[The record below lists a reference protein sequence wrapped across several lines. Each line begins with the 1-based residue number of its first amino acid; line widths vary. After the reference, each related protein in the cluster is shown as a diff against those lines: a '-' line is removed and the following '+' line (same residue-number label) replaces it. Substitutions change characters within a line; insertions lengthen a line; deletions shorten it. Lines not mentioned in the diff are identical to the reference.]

1 MQHIF
6 AHACMSE
13 FVRASECVCCVCMC
27 VCVCA
32 RVLCVCLCVHVCA
45 CVHECVCV
53 YVVCVWGG
61 ISYAS
66 FNFEQSA
73 CKIIVKHCSRM
84 YNIEVQNFLVSVI
97 HYKYPTTC
105 MLAI

>member
-6 AHACMSE
+6 VHACMSA
-13 FVRASECVCCVCMC
+13 FVRASECMC
-27 VCVCA
+27 VVCA
-32 RVLCVCLCVHVCA
+32 CVCA
-45 CVHECVCV
+45 CVHVCCVCV
-53 YVVCVWGG
+53 CTCARVCMSVCACMLCVWGG

-73 CKIIVKHCSRM
+73 CKIIVKGCTRM